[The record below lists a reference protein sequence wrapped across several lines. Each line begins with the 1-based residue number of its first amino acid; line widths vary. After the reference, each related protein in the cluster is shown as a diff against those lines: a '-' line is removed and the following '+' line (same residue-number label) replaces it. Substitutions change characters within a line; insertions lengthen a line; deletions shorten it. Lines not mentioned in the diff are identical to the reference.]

1 MSPLKSESRF
11 RVNEIKAT
19 DFASVYEDLG
29 IDTGRLGCIMIDT
42 KSVKVDDVIPEE
54 ALYFSEDQDYVQ
66 GIVSQTVPHI
76 TLLYGLLRS
85 GLELRRHVSAVLT
98 GWSLPELEIEKVS
111 FFYGKDDSYI
121 TVIALIKATP
131 ELLEG
136 NARLRLLP
144 HIDTFGEYHPH
155 LTLAYVKADSD
166 WQGYV
171 DTLDKKYAGQP
182 LESIA
187 LNFGK

>member
-1 MSPLKSESRF
+1 M
-11 RVNEIKAT
+11 NEIKAT
-19 DFASVYEDLG
+19 DFADVYEQLG
-29 IDTGRLGCIMIDT
+29 IDTGKLGCIMIDT
-42 KSVKVDDVIPEE
+42 KPVQVDDVIPAD
-54 ALYFSEDQDYVQ
+54 ALYYSEEQEFAQ

-76 TLLYGLLRS
+76 TLLYGLMRS
-85 GLELRRHVSAVLT
+85 GLELRPHVSTVLT
-98 GWSLPELEIEKVS
+98 GWNLPELVVDKVS

-121 TVIALIKATP
+121 TIIALIKPTP

-155 LTLAYVKADSD
+155 LTLAYVKAESD
-166 WQGYV
+166 WQKYV
-171 DTLDKKYAGQP
+171 DQLNDRYAGESI
-182 LESIA
+182 ESIA